1 MLHTS
6 GRLRQHHDVT
16 AGIYLHIPFCRI
28 RCPYCDFNTYTGI
41 ADRIPSY
48 VDALIRELELR
59 CAQESVRTDQAIT
72 SVYFGGGTPS
82 LLDPAQVERMLGAIS
97 QRFPM
102 ADDLEVTLE
111 ANPGTVDRSKLQ
123 AFAASG
129 VTRLT
134 LGVQTFNPTLL
145 SQLGRLHSVGESL
158 AAIADAEAC
167 AFDSINIDLM
177 YGLSGQSEV
186 DWVNDLTQA
195 LGQPVSHLSLYN
207 LTVEKGTPFARFEA
221 EGQIVLPDEDT
232 CRTMYLAVLEA
243 TEAAGFSRYEVS
255 NFAVPGAECRHN
267 RLYWDGA
274 SWLGLGAGAHGFTAE
289 HGAWGRRWW
298 NLKRPG
304 PYIGTVRAGQ
314 LPEDSS
320 EALDQGQAADEALM
334 LGLRRSEGLDL
345 DQFAKRFGIDLMAWS
360 DPALDS
366 ALSDG
371 FLQRDGGRLSASKDG
386 VIIVDYLVCRLAASL
401 DRRAGWDRLGRC

>member
-1 MLHTS
+1 M
-6 GRLRQHHDVT
+6 
-16 AGIYLHIPFCRI
+16 
-28 RCPYCDFNTYTGI
+28 

-48 VDALIRELELR
+48 VDTLITELALR
-59 CAQESVRTDQAIT
+59 ADQESVRTDQTIT

-82 LLDPAQVERMLGAIS
+82 LLDPGHVERILSAIAA
-97 QRFPM
+97 RFPVD
-102 ADDLEVTLE
+102 DDLEVTLE

-123 AFAASG
+123 AFEASG

-145 SQLGRLHSVGESL
+145 AQLGRLHSVSESL

-167 AFDSINIDLM
+167 AFDSVNIDLM
-177 YGLSGQSEV
+177 YGLSGQTEA
-186 DWVNDLTQA
+186 DWVSDLAQG

-207 LTVEKGTPFARFEA
+207 LTVEEDTPFARLEA
-221 EGQIVLPDEDT
+221 EGRLVLPDEDT

-289 HGAWGRRWW
+289 IGGWGRRWW

-304 PYIGTVRAGQ
+304 PYIAAVRAGH

-320 EALDQGQAADEALM
+320 EDLDQGQAADEALM

-345 DQFAKRFGIDLMAWS
+345 DHFERRFGIDLTAWS

-366 ALSDG
+366 ALSEG
-371 FLQRDGGRLSASKDG
+371 FLERVGGRLAASKDG
-386 VIIVDYLVCRLAASL
+386 VIIVDYLVCLLASSL
-401 DRRAGWDRLGRC
+401 DRRSGWDRLERC

>member
-1 MLHTS
+1 MLHTR
-6 GRLRQHHDVT
+6 GRLRQHHGVT

-28 RCPYCDFNTYTGI
+28 RCPYCDFNTYTGMT
-41 ADRIPSY
+41 DRIPSY
-48 VDALIRELELR
+48 VDALILELELR
-59 CAQESVRTDQAIT
+59 CAQESVRTDQTIT

-82 LLDPAQVERMLGAIS
+82 LLDPAQVERILGAIS
-97 QRFPM
+97 ARFPV
-102 ADDLEVTLE
+102 ANDLEVTLE
-111 ANPGTVDRSKLQ
+111 ANPGTVDRSKLR
-123 AFAASG
+123 AFAAAG

-145 SQLGRLHSVGESL
+145 SQLGRLHSVSESL

-177 YGLSGQSEV
+177 YGLSGQSEA
-186 DWVNDLTQA
+186 DWASDLTRA
-195 LGQPVSHLSLYN
+195 LAQPVSHLSLYN
-207 LTVEKGTPFARFEA
+207 LTIEEDTPFARFES
-221 EGQIVLPDEDT
+221 EGRIVLPDEDI
-232 CRTMYLAVLEA
+232 CRAMYLAVLEA
-243 TEAAGFSRYEVS
+243 TEAAGFARYEVS
-255 NFAVPGAECRHN
+255 NFAASGAECRHN

-289 HGAWGRRWW
+289 QGSWGRRWW

-304 PYIGTVRAGQ
+304 PYIATVRDGR

-320 EALDQGQAADEALM
+320 EELDQGQAADEALM

-345 DQFAKRFGIDLMAWS
+345 DQFERRFGIGLMAWT
-360 DPALDS
+360 DTALDS
-366 ALSDG
+366 AVADG
-371 FLQRDGGRLSASKDG
+371 LLHHNGGHLVASKDG
-386 VIIVDYLVCRLAASL
+386 VIIVDYLVCLLAASL